1 MKIFTRIISILLV
14 DYSRETA
21 SLQMFHRVLSTSL
34 KFVLSVSY
42 IVVYL
47 VVSRHT
53 HLMGIDYLAN
63 F

>member
-14 DYSRETA
+14 DYSRETV
-21 SLQMFHRVLSTSL
+21 SPQMFERVLNTSL

-42 IVVYL
+42 IVAYL
-47 VVSRHT
+47 VVSRHA
-53 HLMGIDYLAN
+53 HLIGIDYLAN